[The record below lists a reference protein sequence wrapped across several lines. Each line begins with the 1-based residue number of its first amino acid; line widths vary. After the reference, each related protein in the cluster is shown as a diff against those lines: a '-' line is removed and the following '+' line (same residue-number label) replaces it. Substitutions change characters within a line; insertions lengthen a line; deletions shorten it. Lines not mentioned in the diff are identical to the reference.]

1 MKITKIKIKNFR
13 LLKNFSL
20 DLEDNLS
27 LIIGKNNTGKTSFL
41 NILQKFF
48 NSTKSLKS
56 FNFEDFSLDIQKQIG
71 DKIIEPKNIP
81 EENYIP
87 FNLQLKISIE
97 YENTNEE
104 NLKNLSKFILDLD
117 PKKKEVLLSFEYLL
131 DFKNFRKLQL
141 DFKNFRKLQNDPLEN
156 TSLQTLD
163 FLRKNHTSYF
173 DINIKS
179 IDVNDEKNF
188 RKIEN
193 LEDVKKII
201 NIKSISAKRGVVD
214 EDRDSLNDKK
224 TLSKQAS
231 KYFNLTENSQ
241 EQQFTDLQKVLIQTD
256 TKLTNNYESIFGEIT
271 DGIKKF
277 SYDNSNVSIKS
288 NLQSINLLKGNTSVV
303 YDEKN
308 IELPEDY
315 NGLGYLN
322 LFSIIFE
329 LHIIFKKFKKTYQKR
344 HSEEPADIN
353 LLFIEEPEAHTHPQM
368 QYVFIK
374 NIKNFLNENKESLNL
389 QTIISTHSSHIISQ
403 SDFDYIKYF
412 LNKNEEVFVKNL
424 SELKGQYKQQ
434 KQQKNYNFL
443 KKYLTLTKAELFFS
457 DKIIL
462 IEGATERILLPVIM
476 EKLDLENKN
485 KSGYKPLLSQNIS
498 VVEITASHSFTPFI
512 NFLEIKTLIIT
523 DIDGGYKKSK
533 SSVQDATYTSN
544 KSINYFLPNQ
554 DFQNLKNIP
563 DTKRI
568 IEEDNVQL
576 YLAFQNKEKD
586 YHGSSFEDAF
596 ISLNIEFIKN
606 NKNEFDSLK
615 NKELLDENP
624 PDYYKIAEDCI
635 TKKTDFVIDIIHNS
649 KEDFSNWEI
658 PDYIKKG
665 LLWIGK

>member
-71 DKIIEPKNIP
+71 EKIIKSKNIL
-81 EENYIP
+81 EEDYSP

-117 PKKKEVLLSFEYLL
+117 PEKKEVLLSFEYLL
-131 DFKNFRKLQL
+131 DFKNFIKLQDDL
-141 DFKNFRKLQNDPLEN
+141 LEN
-156 TSLQTLD
+156 LYLQPLD

-179 IDVNDEKNF
+179 IDVTDEKNF

-201 NIKSISAKRGVVD
+201 NIKSISAKRDVVD

-241 EQQFTDLQKVLIQTD
+241 ETQFTDLQKVLIQTD
-256 TKLTNNYESIFGEIT
+256 TDLTNNYKSIFDNVT
-271 DGIKKF
+271 KGIKKF
-277 SYDNSNVSIKS
+277 SYDNSTISIKS

-329 LHIIFKKFKKTYQKR
+329 LHIIFKKFKKTDQKR
-344 HSEEPADIN
+344 HSEKPADIN

-412 LNKNEEVFVKNL
+412 LNKKEEVCVKNL
-424 SELKGQYKQQ
+424 SELKPQYQQQ
-434 KQQKNYNFL
+434 KKYNFL

-457 DKIIL
+457 DKIII
-462 IEGATERILLPVIM
+462 IEGDTERILLSAIM
-476 EKLDLENKN
+476 KKLDLENKN
-485 KSGYKPLLSQNIS
+485 NSGYKPLLSQHIS
-498 VVEITASHSFTPFI
+498 IVEINHPHSSAPFI
-512 NFLEIKTLIIT
+512 KFLEIKTLIIT
-523 DIDGGYKKSK
+523 DIDGVDENSK
-533 SSVQDATYTSN
+533 CSVQDATKTSN

-554 DFQNLKNIP
+554 DFQDLKNIS
-563 DTKRI
+563 DKKRI
-568 IEEDNVQL
+568 IEGYNDQL

-586 YHGSSFEDAF
+586 YHGRSFEDAF

-615 NKELLDENP
+615 KKELLDENP

-635 TKKTDFVIDIIHNS
+635 GSRKTDFVIDILHNS

-658 PDYIKKG
+658 PDYIKTG

>member
-1 MKITKIKIKNFR
+1 MKITKIEIKNFR
-13 LLKNFSL
+13 LLKNFLL

-48 NSTKSLKS
+48 NSTKS

-131 DFKNFRKLQL
+131 DFKNFGKLQL

-179 IDVNDEKNF
+179 IDVTDEKNF

-256 TKLTNNYESIFGEIT
+256 TKLTNNYKSIFGEIT

-424 SELKGQYKQQ
+424 SKLKNKYQQ
-434 KQQKNYNFL
+434 KKNYNFL

-615 NKELLDENP
+615 NEELLDENP